1 MRIILVLGFA
11 LGLGACMQSETNPM
25 TGVSNTSSDSAR
37 DSGRESNPN
46 EASEEAVVVADGI
59 DAVADGIRNVAN

>member
-11 LGLGACMQSETNPM
+11 LGLGACMQSQTNPM
-25 TGVSNTSSDSAR
+25 IGVSNTSSDSAR
-37 DSGRESNPN
+37 DSGRESNPT
-46 EASEEAVVVADGI
+46 EAPEEAVVVADGI